1 MSQRAGRAGRA
12 TGKIRIWVHC
22 QVYALF
28 SNVRTERCLWIQ
40 MPMDTSTRTVAHQA
54 PLSMGFS
61 GQDYWKGLSCP
72 SPGDLP
78 NAGTEPQ
85 SLTPPALADGLFTIS
100 TTWEI
105 PGGKKEN

>member
-1 MSQRAGRAGRA
+1 
-12 TGKIRIWVHC
+12 
-22 QVYALF
+22 
-28 SNVRTERCLWIQ
+28 
-40 MPMDTSTRTVAHQA
+40 MPMYTSARTVAHKA

-78 NAGTEPQ
+78 NPGIEPQ

-105 PGGKKEN
+105 PGGKKKNR